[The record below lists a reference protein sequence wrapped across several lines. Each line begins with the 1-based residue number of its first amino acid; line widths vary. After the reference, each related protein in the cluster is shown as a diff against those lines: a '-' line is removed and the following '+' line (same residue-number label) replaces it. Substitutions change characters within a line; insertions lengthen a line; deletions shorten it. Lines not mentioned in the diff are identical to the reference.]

1 MTRCSGNQR
10 RRRTAFA
17 GLPLQAARCCRRLV
31 AGTSNSRICTSGESL
46 QDLLRRQRIA
56 AGLCGTDSTDTSVC
70 APVLWWC
77 LANRQTKESNMV
89 SRILVPMMSRVTA
102 GRATRRDV
110 LAASALGSLSVVVAG
125 LSPVFAAEKPK
136 VGLVMKSLANEFF
149 KQMQAG
155 AEDYAGKNTAKFS
168 FKAVGM
174 KDERDFAA
182 QVDAVENFVTQ
193 KYDVIVVAPADSK
206 AMVTPLAKAVK
217 AGVKV
222 INIDVELDQ
231 AAKKAAGIDL
241 AFFGPDNRLGAKM
254 AGDALAKALG
264 PGGKVVILEGNPEA
278 DNAQQRKKGFMDSVT
293 AGKLQLLDSKTAH
306 WETEEAN
313 TLMTNFLTQFRD
325 VQGVMAANDSMA
337 LGVVKALDAAG
348 KSDKIKVVGFDN
360 IPAVQPLIKAGK
372 MLATIEQYGA
382 RMAVIGIE
390 YGLRELAGEK
400 FTGWVKTPVKL
411 ITAKELA

>member
-1 MTRCSGNQR
+1 MIDSPEAGPFLEPGSGTTDR
-10 RRRTAFA
+10 RH
-17 GLPLQAARCCRRLV
+17 LLV
-31 AGTSNSRICTSGESL
+31 AGTWASVG
-46 QDLLRRQRIA
+46 LL
-56 AGLCGTDSTDTSVC
+56 AG
-70 APVLWWC
+70 
-77 LANRQTKESNMV
+77 
-89 SRILVPMMSRVTA
+89 
-102 GRATRRDV
+102 
-110 LAASALGSLSVVVAG
+110 G
-125 LSPVFAAEKPK
+125 LTPAWAAEKPK
-136 VGLVMKSLANEFF
+136 IGLVMKSLANEFF

-155 AEDYAGKNTAKFS
+155 AEDYAGKNTDKFS

-193 KYDVIVVAPADSK
+193 KYNIIVIAPADSK

-231 AAKKAAGIDL
+231 AAKKAAGINL
-241 AFFGPDNRLGAKM
+241 AFFGPDNRTGAKL

-278 DNAQQRKKGFMDSVT
+278 DNAQQRKKGFMDSV
-293 AGKLQLLDSKTAH
+293 AQGKLQLLDSKTAH

-313 TLMTNFLTQFRD
+313 TLMTNFLTQYRD
-325 VQGVMAANDSMA
+325 IQGVMAANDSMA

-348 KSDKIKVVGFDN
+348 KSGQIKVVGFDN
-360 IPAVQPLIKAGK
+360 IPAVQPLVKSGK

-390 YGLRELAGEK
+390 YGLRELKGEK
-400 FTGWVKTPVKL
+400 FSGWVKTPVKL
-411 ITAKELA
+411 ILAKDLA